1 VVGEPLPPFD
11 STSSPHQEN
20 RIASRLILLL
30 ATGFGVGNL
39 SKAPGT
45 LGSLL
50 AIPLFLAL
58 PVLARPS
65 PLAAG
70 LLLAVIAGSI
80 AIADRADRLIGE
92 HDAGRIVIDEIAGM
106 LVALAGQPPSILGIG
121 LAFAVF
127 RVFDI
132 AKPWPAGAVD
142 RSWPGGAGVVLDDV
156 VSGVY
161 ANLVV
166 RMLLALAGG

>member
-1 VVGEPLPPFD
+1 
-11 STSSPHQEN
+11 
-20 RIASRLILLL
+20 
-30 ATGFGVGNL
+30 VGNVP
-39 SKAPGT
+39 KAPGT

-50 AIPLFLAL
+50 AIPAYLAA
-58 PVLARPS
+58 PVLWRPS
-65 PLAAG
+65 LFAA
-70 LLLAVIAGSI
+70 LLLVAAVVAAV

-92 HDAGRIVIDEIAGM
+92 HDSGRIVIDEIAGM
-106 LVALAGQPPSILGIG
+106 LVALAGLPPSALAIA
-121 LAFAVF
+121 LAFTAF

-161 ANLVV
+161 ANLVA
-166 RMLLALAGG
+166 RALLALAAAGPA